1 MARFCLVDRRNL
13 SLYAIFQLKFRR
25 REVCLFF
32 VAADSVSVL
41 ARQRVAQ
48 ASQAE
53 FCCGQEFKWHPDCA
67 LGMPRDLLRRLY
79 MLAVIS

>member
-48 ASQAE
+48 SSQAE
-53 FCCGQEFKWHPDCA
+53 FCCGQEFKWHP
-67 LGMPRDLLRRLY
+67 RLRFGY
-79 MLAVIS
+79 A

>member
-1 MARFCLVDRRNL
+1 MAHFCLVDRRNL
-13 SLYAIFQLKFRR
+13 SLYAIIQLKFRR

-32 VAADSVSVL
+32 VAADPVSVL

-53 FCCGQEFKWHPDCA
+53 FCCGQEFK
-67 LGMPRDLLRRLY
+67 
-79 MLAVIS
+79 